1 MNLLVLA
8 TGGTIGSAP
17 KGTGLDTD
25 AAQTPLLLQM
35 YRRQYGEHARFTVR
49 QLCAVLSENIEDSFY
64 ETLCTALCAPET
76 AQFDGVIVLH
86 GTDTLPYTAALCAMA
101 CRQLCIPVCFV
112 SSAYVLTDPRQNG
125 LLNLRAAVRY
135 IEAGGAGFVVPFANP
150 GGTTEL
156 HLATRLLEAD
166 PFTDRFSSAAGEPL
180 AVLCGDEI
188 RFSAS
193 PLLPTQEALRTPLRT
208 LAKTP
213 LRLQKKIAL
222 LACFPGMAPKA
233 DALSSAFAAALLWG
247 YHSGTAPQKALAD
260 FAAQMRAQNRAV
272 YLAPVK
278 RTAEQ
283 YASTNALLACGV
295 HPLYALTA
303 PSALA
308 RLKIAYN
315 QSAVSPEALADE
327 ILYYE
332 EVPATV

>member
-35 YRRQYGEHARFTVR
+35 YRRQYEDGTHFTVR

-64 ETLCTALCAPET
+64 EALCTALCAPET
-76 AQFDGVIVLH
+76 ARFDGVIVLH

-101 CRQLCIPVCFV
+101 CRQLCVPVCFV
-112 SSAYVLTDPRQNG
+112 SSAYVLTDSRQNG

-135 IEAGGAGFVVPFANP
+135 IEAGGAGFVVPFHNT
-150 GGTTEL
+150 GDTTEI

-166 PFTDRFSSAAGEPL
+166 PFTDRFSSAADAPL

-188 RFSAS
+188 RFPAS
-193 PLLPTQEALRTPLRT
+193 PQLPTQEELRIPLRVCSE
-208 LAKTP
+208 AP
-213 LRLQKKIAL
+213 LCLQKKIAL

-233 DALSSAFAAALLWG
+233 DALSEDYAAALLWG

-278 RTAEQ
+278 RAAEQ

-295 HPLYALTA
+295 RPMYALAA

-315 QSAVSPEALADE
+315 QSNVPPEALADKV
-327 ILYYE
+327 LYYE